1 MRTRTSTLLVLL
13 VVVAVASSTGCVSKK
28 MFRKNVEENDTRVEA
43 VESGVEANEKRIKD
57 LRGETDSRLA
67 ELDSKAERANEV
79 GRTAMTRAEQAS
91 AEAEKAARGRLI
103 WEVTLS
109 NDQVKFSFNQ
119 TTIPSDAAAVLDDLI
134 QKIIAY
140 DKAVW
145 VEIEGHTDSTGGEE
159 YNHMLGEKRAMAVRD
174 YMARGGVPLHAMNV
188 ISMGEASPVADNST
202 PEGRSQNR
210 RVVVRVLE

>member
-1 MRTRTSTLLVLL
+1 MRTRTSILLVLL

-28 MFRKNVEENDTRVEA
+28 MFRENVEDNDTRVEA
-43 VESGVEANEKRIKD
+43 VETGVEANEKRIKD

-67 ELDSKAERANEV
+67 EVDSKAERANEV
-79 GRTAMTRAEQAS
+79 GRTAMNRAEQAS

-119 TTIPSDAAAVLDDLI
+119 TTIPSDASAVLDDLM
-134 QKIIAY
+134 QKIVAY

-159 YNHMLGEKRAMAVRD
+159 YNHMLGNKRAMAVRD

-188 ISMGEASPVADNST
+188 ISMGEAAPVADNST

-210 RVVVRVLE
+210 RVVIRVLE

>member
-1 MRTRTSTLLVLL
+1 MRRRTSILLVLL
-13 VVVAVASSTGCVSKK
+13 VAVAVASSTGCVSKK
-28 MFRKNVEENDTRVEA
+28 MFRKNVEDNDTRVAA
-43 VESGVEANEKRIKD
+43 VETGVEANEKRIKD
-57 LRGETDSRLA
+57 LRGETDSKIA
-67 ELDSKAERANEV
+67 EIDSKAERANEV
-79 GRTAMTRAEQAS
+79 GQTAMTKAEKAS

-119 TTIPSDAAAVLDDLI
+119 TTIPSDASAVLDDLI

-140 DKAVW
+140 DKAIW
-145 VEIEGHTDSTGGEE
+145 VEIEGHTDSTGGED

-188 ISMGEASPVADNST
+188 ISLGEAAPVADNST

>member
-1 MRTRTSTLLVLL
+1 MRRRTSILLVLL

-28 MFRKNVEENDTRVEA
+28 MFRNNVEDNDTRVVA

-91 AEAEKAARGRLI
+91 AEAEKAALGRLI

-134 QKIIAY
+134 QKIVAY
-140 DKAVW
+140 DKAIW

-159 YNHMLGEKRAMAVRD
+159 YNLTLGDKRAMAVRD
-174 YMARGGVPLHAMNV
+174 YMARGGVPLHAVNV
-188 ISMGEASPVADNST
+188 ISMGESAPVADNST

>member
-1 MRTRTSTLLVLL
+1 MRRQTNVLLVLL

-28 MFRKNVEENDTRVEA
+28 MFRKNVEDNDTRVVA
-43 VESGVEANEKRIKD
+43 VETGVEANEKRIKD
-57 LRGETDSRLA
+57 LRGETDSKLA
-67 ELDSKAERANEV
+67 EIDSKAERANEV

-119 TTIPSDAAAVLDDLI
+119 TTIPSDASAVLDDLI

-140 DKAVW
+140 DKAIW
-145 VEIEGHTDSTGGEE
+145 VEIEGHTDSTGGED
-159 YNHMLGEKRAMAVRD
+159 YNLMLGEKRAMAVRD

-188 ISMGEASPVADNST
+188 ISMGESMPVADNST
-202 PEGRSQNR
+202 PDGRSQNR

>member
-1 MRTRTSTLLVLL
+1 MRRRTSVLLVLL

-28 MFRKNVEENDTRVEA
+28 MFRKNVDDNDTRVAA
-43 VESGVEANEKRIKD
+43 VETGVEANEKRIKD
-57 LRGETDSRLA
+57 LRGDTDSKLA
-67 ELDSKAERANEV
+67 AIDSKAQRANEV
-79 GRTAMTRAEQAS
+79 GRTAMTKAEQAS
-91 AEAEKAARGRLI
+91 AEAEKAALGRLI

-119 TTIPSDAAAVLDDLI
+119 TTIPSDASAVLDDLI

-140 DKAVW
+140 DKAIW
-145 VEIEGHTDSTGGEE
+145 VEIEGHTDSTGGED
-159 YNHMLGEKRAMAVRD
+159 YNLMLGEKRAMAVRD

-188 ISMGEASPVADNST
+188 ISMGEAMPVADNST
-202 PEGRSQNR
+202 PDGRSQNR

>member
-1 MRTRTSTLLVLL
+1 MRTRTSILLVLL

-28 MFRKNVEENDTRVEA
+28 MFRNNVEDNDTRVEA
-43 VESGVEANEKRIKD
+43 VETGVEANEKRIKD

-67 ELDSKAERANEV
+67 EVDSKAERANEV
-79 GRTAMTRAEQAS
+79 GRTAMNRAEQAS

-119 TTIPSDAAAVLDDLI
+119 TTIPSDASAVLDDLM
-134 QKIIAY
+134 QKIVAY

-159 YNHMLGEKRAMAVRD
+159 YNHMLGNKRAMAVRD

-188 ISMGEASPVADNST
+188 ISMGEAMPVADNST
-202 PEGRSQNR
+202 PDGRSQNR

>member
-1 MRTRTSTLLVLL
+1 MRTRTSILLVLL

-28 MFRKNVEENDTRVEA
+28 MFRNNVEDNDTRVEA
-43 VESGVEANEKRIKD
+43 VETGVEANEKRIKD

-67 ELDSKAERANEV
+67 EVDSKAERANEV
-79 GRTAMTRAEQAS
+79 GRTAMNRAEQAS

-119 TTIPSDAAAVLDDLI
+119 TTIPSDASAVLDDLM
-134 QKIIAY
+134 QKIVAY

-159 YNHMLGEKRAMAVRD
+159 YNHMLGSKRAMAVRD

-188 ISMGEASPVADNST
+188 ISMGEAAPVADNST

-210 RVVVRVLE
+210 RVVIRVLE

>member
-1 MRTRTSTLLVLL
+1 MRTRTSILLVLL

-28 MFRKNVEENDTRVEA
+28 MFRKNVEDSDTRVEA

-57 LRGETDSRLA
+57 LRGETDSRLT

-79 GRTAMTRAEQAS
+79 GRTAMNRAEQAS

-119 TTIPSDAAAVLDDLI
+119 TAIPSDAAAVLDDLI
-134 QKIIAY
+134 QKILAY

-159 YNHMLGEKRAMAVRD
+159 YNLMLGNKRAMAVRD

-188 ISMGEASPVADNST
+188 ISIGEGEPVADNST

>member
-1 MRTRTSTLLVLL
+1 MRRRTSVLLVLL

-28 MFRKNVEENDTRVEA
+28 MFRKNVDDNDTRVAA
-43 VESGVEANEKRIKD
+43 VETGVEANEKRIKD
-57 LRGETDSRLA
+57 LKGDTDSRLA

-79 GRTAMTRAEQAS
+79 GRSAMSRADQAS

-119 TTIPSDAAAVLDDLI
+119 TKIPSDAAAVLDDLI
-134 QKIIAY
+134 QKIMAY

-159 YNHMLGEKRAMAVRD
+159 YNYALGDKRASAVRD
-174 YMARGGVPLHAMNV
+174 YMARGAVPLHAMNV

-210 RVVVRVLE
+210 RVVIRVLE

>member
-1 MRTRTSTLLVLL
+1 MRRRTSVLL
-13 VVVAVASSTGCVSKK
+13 VVLLAVAVGSSTGCVSKK
-28 MFRKNVEENDTRVEA
+28 MFRKNVEDSDTRVAA
-43 VESGVEANEKRIKD
+43 VETGVEANEKRIKD
-57 LRGETDSRLA
+57 LKGETDSRLA

-79 GRTAMTRAEQAS
+79 GRSAMNRAEQAS
-91 AEAEKAARGRLI
+91 VEAQEAARGRLI

-134 QKIIAY
+134 QKILTY

-159 YNHMLGEKRAMAVRD
+159 YNYMLGNKRAMAVRD
-174 YMARGGVPLHAMNV
+174 YMARGGVPLHAMNA
-188 ISMGEASPVADNST
+188 ISMGESSPVVDNST

-210 RVVVRVLE
+210 RVVIRVLE

>member
-1 MRTRTSTLLVLL
+1 MRTRTSILLVLL

-28 MFRKNVEENDTRVEA
+28 MFRKNVEDSDTRVEA

-67 ELDSKAERANEV
+67 EIDSKAERANEV
-79 GRTAMTRAEQAS
+79 GRTAMNRAEQAS

-134 QKIIAY
+134 QKILAY

-159 YNHMLGEKRAMAVRD
+159 YNLMLGNKRAMAVRD

-188 ISMGEASPVADNST
+188 ISIGEGEPVADNST

>member
-1 MRTRTSTLLVLL
+1 MRRRTNVLLVLL
-13 VVVAVASSTGCVSKK
+13 VVVAVASSTSCVSKK
-28 MFRKNVEENDTRVEA
+28 MFRKNVDDNDTRVAA
-43 VESGVEANEKRIKD
+43 VETGVEANEKRIKD
-57 LRGETDSRLA
+57 LKGDTDSKLA

-79 GRTAMTRAEQAS
+79 GRSAMNRAEQAS

-134 QKIIAY
+134 QKIMVY

-159 YNHMLGEKRAMAVRD
+159 YNYTLGDKRASAVRD
-174 YMARGGVPLHAMNV
+174 YMARGSVPLHAMNV
-188 ISMGEASPVADNST
+188 ISMGESSPVADNST
-202 PEGRSQNR
+202 PDGRSQNR
-210 RVVVRVLE
+210 RVVIRVLE

>member
-1 MRTRTSTLLVLL
+1 MRRRTNVLLVLL

-28 MFRKNVEENDTRVEA
+28 MFRKNVDDNDTRVAA
-43 VESGVEANEKRIKD
+43 VETGVEANEKRIKD
-57 LRGETDSRLA
+57 LKGDTDSKLA

-79 GRTAMTRAEQAS
+79 GRSAMNRAEQAS

-134 QKIIAY
+134 QKIMVY

-159 YNHMLGEKRAMAVRD
+159 YNYTLGDKRASAVRD
-174 YMARGGVPLHAMNV
+174 YMARGSVPLHAMNV
-188 ISMGEASPVADNST
+188 ISMGESSPVADNST
-202 PEGRSQNR
+202 PDGRSQNR
-210 RVVVRVLE
+210 RVVIRVLE

>member
-1 MRTRTSTLLVLL
+1 MRTRTSVLLVLS

-28 MFRKNVEENDTRVEA
+28 MFRKNVEDNDTRVAA
-43 VESGVEANEKRIKD
+43 VETGVEANEKRIKD
-57 LRGETDSRLA
+57 LKGETDSKLA
-67 ELDSKAERANEV
+67 ALDSKAEKANEV
-79 GRTAMTRAEQAS
+79 GRSAMSKAENAA

-134 QKIIAY
+134 RKILAY

-145 VEIEGHTDSTGGEE
+145 VEIEGHTDSTGSEE
-159 YNHMLGEKRAMAVRD
+159 YNYMLGEKRASAVRD

-188 ISMGEASPVADNST
+188 ISMGESSPVADNAT

-210 RVVVRVLE
+210 RVVIRVLE

>member
-1 MRTRTSTLLVLL
+1 MRRRTNVLLVLL

-28 MFRKNVEENDTRVEA
+28 MFRKNVDDNDTRVAA
-43 VESGVEANEKRIKD
+43 VETGVEANEKRIKD
-57 LRGETDSRLA
+57 LKGDTDSKLA

-79 GRTAMTRAEQAS
+79 GRSAMNRAEQAS

-119 TTIPSDAAAVLDDLI
+119 TKIPSDAEAVLDDLI
-134 QKIIAY
+134 QKIMAY

-159 YNHMLGEKRAMAVRD
+159 YNYTLGDKRASAVRD
-174 YMARGGVPLHAMNV
+174 YMARGSVPLHAMNV
-188 ISMGEASPVADNST
+188 ISMGESSPVADNST
-202 PEGRSQNR
+202 PDGRSQNR
-210 RVVVRVLE
+210 RVVIRVLE

>member
-1 MRTRTSTLLVLL
+1 
-13 VVVAVASSTGCVSKK
+13 
-28 MFRKNVEENDTRVEA
+28 MFRKNVEDNDTRVAA
-43 VESGVEANEKRIKD
+43 VETGVEANEKRIKD
-57 LRGETDSRLA
+57 LRGETDSKLA
-67 ELDSKAERANEV
+67 EIDSKAERANEV
-79 GRTAMTRAEQAS
+79 GRTAMTKAEKAA

-119 TTIPSDAAAVLDDLI
+119 TTIPSDAAAILDDLI
-134 QKIIAY
+134 QKIVAY
-140 DKAVW
+140 DKAIW

-188 ISMGEASPVADNST
+188 ISMGESAPVADNST
-202 PEGRSQNR
+202 PDGRSQNR